1 MLEILEAAEAEVSA
15 RRADTVLVAKGI
27 NDLLQAD
34 GRGGAQ
40 VGQDVIARLKSF
52 CDAMESQGRR
62 VVVMSPN

>member
-1 MLEILEAAEAEVSA
+1 
-15 RRADTVLVAKGI
+15 LVAKGI